1 MAGPII
7 GWSKKL
13 IDGFRYVFVFVW
25 RFQNNA
31 NFKRERESNAL
42 QELASSLSLCPTDCG
57 PTH

>member
-31 NFKRERESNAL
+31 NFRRERESSL
-42 QELASSLSLCPTDCG
+42 TGVSSQELAS
-57 PTH
+57 